1 MPSMTLQI
9 PRESPQHTRWL
20 SMLSDRIDLAK
31 KGAQKQYDK
40 WRNAEDLLVG
50 YVHESE
56 LDVKRRWKRDELG
69 VPKYTTIKLP
79 YTMALLNTAHTYW
92 TSVFL
97 SRQPIHQFTG
107 RHGESEQQVLAV
119 EALVAYEVEAG
130 RALAPYYLWLYDA
143 GKYGVGILGEYWE
156 KEIIQYG
163 QIVQVTAEDGTTQ
176 LMQTT
181 QQIEGY
187 EGVHVYKVSPFDWL
201 PDPRVTQRNFHK
213 GEFVAVKKELSWG
226 DVMRRAAAG
235 YFTNIQYLTSYYG
248 TTDGSTEHSQLERP
262 ETSMLNY
269 PSAGPSGLTPRPAVI
284 CAYEMHIDLIPA
296 EWGLGPTLFPQKWVF
311 TFTQDRSLILGACPY
326 GYAHGKYLFEVLEP
340 EIEAYGTWT
349 RGIVD
354 QVKPIQ
360 DTMDWLLNSHFYN
373 VRASNNNQFIADPS
387 RLMIKDF
394 ERGEPGLIIRMR
406 PEAYGQDLR
415 QMFMQIPVA
424 DVTRGNIADMQIMQL
439 ISDRAT
445 GINDQLMGLG
455 GGSSRKTATQV
466 RTDSSFGINRQKTT
480 VEYMSAQGF
489 SAHARKMLAC
499 AQQYYQIPK
508 KLRIVGDLVQT
519 TGPQFLMVTPESI
532 AGDYDFVPVDGT
544 LPIDRMAQANLWK
557 EVLMG
562 MRAYPQLMM
571 EYDITKLFAY
581 VGVLSGLRNMQQ
593 FRMTPEAF
601 MQQQMKAQLMSPE
614 LLGSEA
620 DKGNVVPIRGKESNT
635 QRTGVQ
641 KPSNSR

>member
-1 MPSMTLQI
+1 MPSMSLQI
-9 PRESPQHTRWL
+9 PREAPQHQRWVT
-20 SMLSDRIDLAK
+20 MLQDRIDMAK
-31 KGAQKQYDK
+31 KRCLKQHDA
-40 WRNAEDLLVG
+40 WRKAEDLLVG
-50 YVHESE
+50 YVPESE
-56 LDVKRRWKRDELG
+56 LDANRRWKREQLG

-97 SRQPIHQFTG
+97 SRQPIHQFMG

-119 EALVAYEVEAG
+119 EALTAYEVEAG

-163 QIVQVTAEDGTTQ
+163 EIVQVQAPDGTTQ

-181 QQIEGY
+181 QQLEGY
-187 EGVHVYKVSPFDWL
+187 EGVKVYNISPFDFL
-201 PDPRVTQRNFHK
+201 PDPRVTVANFQK
-213 GEFVAVKKELSWG
+213 GEFVAVRKELSWN
-226 DVMRRAAAG
+226 DVLRRASAG
-235 YFTNIQYLTSYYG
+235 YFTNIQYLTTYYG
-248 TTDGSTEHSQLERP
+248 TSDGTRDESKLERP
-262 ETSMLNY
+262 DTQLLNY
-269 PSAGPSGLTPRPAVI
+269 PGGATGMTPRPAMI
-284 CAYEMHIDLIPA
+284 CVYEVHIDLIPA
-296 EWGLGPTLFPQKWVF
+296 EWGLGAAIFPQKWCF
-311 TFTQDRSLILGACPY
+311 TITQDYSLILGACPY
-326 GYAHGKYLFEVLEP
+326 GYAHGKYLFEVLVP

-349 RGIVD
+349 RGIVE
-354 QVKPIQ
+354 QVEPIQ
-360 DTMDWLLNSHFYN
+360 NTMDWLLNSHFYN

-394 ERGEPGLIIRMR
+394 ERGEPGLFIRMR
-406 PEAYGQDLR
+406 PEAYGQDVR
-415 QMFMQIPVA
+415 QMFTQIPVA
-424 DVTRGNIADMQIMQL
+424 DVTRGNISDMQIMQL

-499 AQQYYQIPK
+499 AQQYYQVPK
-508 KLRIVGDLVQT
+508 KLRIVGDIVNV
-519 TGPQFLMVTPESI
+519 TGPQFLLVTPEMI
-532 AGDYDFVPVDGT
+532 GGDYDFVPVDGT

-571 EYDITKLFAY
+571 EYDITKLFSY
-581 VGVLSGLRNMQQ
+581 IGTLSGLRNMQQ
-593 FRMTPEAF
+593 FKMTPEAL
-601 MQQQMKAQLMSPE
+601 MQQQVKLQLMAPE
-614 LLGSEA
+614 LLQNEA
-620 DKGNVVPIRGKESNT
+620 SKGNVVPLRQKESNT
-635 QRTGVQ
+635 RTTGVQ